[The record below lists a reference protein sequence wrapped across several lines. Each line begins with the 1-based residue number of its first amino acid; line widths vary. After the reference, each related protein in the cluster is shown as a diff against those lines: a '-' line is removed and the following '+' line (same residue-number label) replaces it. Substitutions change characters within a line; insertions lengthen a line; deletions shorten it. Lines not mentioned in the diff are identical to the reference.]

1 MIQIEPRGSV
11 TILRLD
17 RPAKKNA
24 QTPEMLAAL
33 ADAVH
38 RAEFAHAIVLSGVG
52 DTFCAGFDLSLAQN
66 DDSVLPAL
74 LNALS
79 RAVMALRDAPCP
91 VIASAHGGAIA
102 GGCALLCG
110 CDFVVTD
117 DNARIGY
124 PAVKLG
130 ISPAVSGVHLA
141 AGVGFG
147 PARTRMLDPGVV
159 NGRDA
164 LRLGI
169 ASHLVS
175 TPAECEPKAVEIA
188 TNLAAKPPHAL
199 SHTKRW
205 LNQLDGSLHPDHLA
219 ASLDAS
225 LSGVGSPEQR
235 SLLAA
240 IWNKK

>member
-1 MIQIEPRGSV
+1 MIQIEPHGLV
-11 TILRLD
+11 TVLRLD

-24 QTPEMLAAL
+24 QTPEMLSAL
-33 ADAVH
+33 TDAVH
-38 RAEFAHAIVLSGVG
+38 RAESAHAIVLSGVG

-66 DDSVLPAL
+66 DDSVLPSL

-79 RAVMALRDAPCP
+79 RAVLALREAACP

-117 DNARIGY
+117 DNAKIGY

-130 ISPAVSGVHLA
+130 ISPAVSGVLLA
-141 AGVGFG
+141 AGIGFG

-159 NGRDA
+159 SGRDA

-169 ASHLVS
+169 ASHLVPTS
-175 TPAECEPKAVEIA
+175 AECEPKAIELA
-188 TNLAAKPPHAL
+188 ASLAAKPAHAL
-199 SHTKRW
+199 THTKRW
-205 LNQLDGSLHPDHLA
+205 LNDLDGSLHAANLA
-219 ASLDAS
+219 AALDAS
-225 LSGVGSPEQR
+225 LSGVGTPEQR
-235 SLLAA
+235 TLLAA